1 MDDHSHYLFTPRD
14 LTRWVLGLLRYP
26 LSDQSDSQNQVLEAW
41 SYEARRLFR
50 DKLIGDSALDQ
61 FDAILNSVLR
71 SDWSTDMVSIDQ
83 GDGALYV
90 TWGSTSSANSEVKG
104 YSSKIGRSLGRL
116 SGPDMQEVVA
126 KAMITYG
133 K

>member
-26 LSDQSDSQNQVLEAW
+26 LSDQSNSQNQVLEAW